1 MSTLSSDL
9 NEIEFSFFDENCSA
23 TNSPLKLRSASEM
36 DNIEQQFVPWRSITA
51 EVIARIQE
59 VDNADVLAVEQDM
72 TSYTPQREQD
82 KNLKVELSGASNT
95 GEMKDGD
102 HFDRTGQFIIRNVPI
117 VKSASSPLGFFIR
130 LGDGLFRKQGIF
142 VSRVTKGSFVES
154 NALLQAGDE
163 IVSVNHVD
171 VEGFSLDDVVRLIQ
185 IPRKLILKIKTS
197 AFSIKRSS
205 SVGEASTPL
214 TFNNKRA
221 EKGAS
226 KGFKFKSK
234 ESRANDYKEPSNRDK
249 RTLQTE
255 TENFKLDNNNANEV
269 QDLSKSS
276 IQSQDLSTIEELIKT
291 IREQNSRSKSA
302 KPRLESVGSFRLSI
316 TSQAARNQDAL
327 SLTSSPLRSRE
338 TNKPGT
344 PVRQSSADSIILAK
358 RTPPSTTRK
367 SSTLTPVTT
376 VNLIFDDP
384 EDFSVSAPSS
394 NTNFKKNGM
403 PQDDSLKVISPELIS
418 RSPPGSPAGSPKMRR
433 RLPSV
438 PFDGGR
444 SSRSGSE
451 RSLSES
457 WSGSN
462 SPMATCRP
470 LLTLPPEPRSRRMLP
485 TPPSSPDA
493 PHKEPSSGAKPSSE
507 SQVSGKANEQSWRGL
522 SDIESV
528 DENSPTPSP
537 SQRDSGMSLSQLF
550 STFVFKNQSETSG
563 ATERSK
569 DAPGRNEVKKTLS
582 SPKRP
587 IHKGERAQQDILEQQ
602 KHSMLSH
609 SDASGSLQ
617 LPSNHR
623 RLATH
628 LSHPN
633 LLATLSEEPS
643 KGLSKLTTASLSP
656 NGHESYKLSP
666 KLKKR
671 RASLTSMSDKN
682 VTNELASQDMTDI
695 SRLRSEADPGY
706 MIFPDDY
713 SGQNLLSSHAV
724 SGMVSLHIIKATN
737 LHFADKKLLEKKRKV
752 FCAVEVDFER
762 KAFTSSKRAS
772 KTLTWDEMFEVEIQH
787 GREVCLSCYTSSHEF
802 DKPVAKVSFN
812 LSPFVRFGKEHKVV
826 FRMQPQGALHL
837 EMEFVEMRT
846 LLKRA
851 PSDRKSGVFGFQLN
865 VTSRNENAGVP
876 LVVRKC
882 VEEIEKRGLTSQGLY
897 RISGNARRKK
907 QLHAQFDE
915 DSSAVDLSE
924 ENYPDINVIAGILK
938 DYLRELPEPLITES
952 VSKILIKAAK
962 DQVQDQD
969 LASRKSLLSKLFVQ
983 LPQINRETLVYLL
996 NHFMRVIAEKD
1007 TNKMDAHNLSVC
1019 FGPVLLC
1026 PPANLREGKDLL
1038 DLKLHIKIV
1047 EFLFYLWKNAGV
1059 TST

>member
-23 TNSPLKLRSASEM
+23 TNSPLKLHSANEM
-36 DNIEQQFVPWRSITA
+36 DSIKQQFVPWRSMTA

-59 VDNADVLAVEQDM
+59 VDNTDVLAIEQDM
-72 TSYTPQREQD
+72 TSDIPQRKQH
-82 KNLKVELSGASNT
+82 KNLKVELSGASHT
-95 GEMKDGD
+95 GEVKDGD
-102 HFDRTGQFIIRNVPI
+102 HFDKTGQFIIRNVPI
-117 VKSASSPLGFFIR
+117 VKSSSSPLGFFIR
-130 LGDGLFRKQGIF
+130 QGDGLFRKQGIL

-163 IVSVNHVD
+163 ILAVNHVD

-205 SVGEASTPL
+205 SVGEASSSL

-221 EKGAS
+221 EKVAS

-234 ESRANDYKEPSNRDK
+234 ESRANDYKEPSNRHK

-255 TENFKLDNNNANEV
+255 TEIFKLDNNNANEV

-276 IQSQDLSTIEELIKT
+276 IQSQTSSTIEELIKT

-302 KPRLESVGSFRLSI
+302 KPRLEPVGSFPLSI
-316 TSQAARNQDAL
+316 TTQAARTQDAL
-327 SLTSSPLRSRE
+327 SLTSSPLRPRE

-344 PVRQSSADSIILAK
+344 PVRKSSADSILMSK

-384 EDFSVSAPSS
+384 EDFTVSASTCE
-394 NTNFKKNGM
+394 TNFKKNGM
-403 PQDDSLKVISPELIS
+403 PQDDSLKVISPEMIS

-438 PFDGGR
+438 PSDGGR
-444 SSRSGSE
+444 SSRSG
-451 RSLSES
+451 SES

-470 LLTLPPEPRSRRMLP
+470 QLTLPSEPRSRRMLP
-485 TPPSSPDA
+485 TPPPSPDA
-493 PHKEPSSGAKPSSE
+493 PHKEPSSGTKPSSE
-507 SQVSGKANEQSWRGL
+507 SQVSGKAIEPSLSGL
-522 SDIESV
+522 SDSEYL
-528 DENSPTPSP
+528 DEKSPTPSP
-537 SQRDSGMSLSQLF
+537 SRPDSGMSLSQRF
-550 STFVFKNQSETSG
+550 SAFVLKNESETSD
-563 ATERSK
+563 ATEKSK
-569 DAPGRNEVKKTLS
+569 DAPERNEVKKTLS
-582 SPKRP
+582 SPK
-587 IHKGERAQQDILEQQ
+587 DILEQQ
-602 KHSMLSH
+602 RHLMLLH

-623 RLATH
+623 RLASRS
-628 LSHPN
+628 SHPN
-633 LLATLSEEPS
+633 LLTMLSEEPS

-666 KLKKR
+666 KFKKR
-671 RASLTSMSDKN
+671 RASLTSMSDKSL
-682 VTNELASQDMTDI
+682 TNQPTSQDITDI

-737 LHFADKKLLEKKRKV
+737 LQFADKKLLEKKRKI

-787 GREVCLSCYTSSHEF
+787 GREVCLSCYTSIHEF

-969 LASRKSLLSKLFVQ
+969 LASQKSLLSKLFVQ

-1007 TNKMDAHNLSVC
+1007 MNKMDAHNLSVC

-1026 PPANLREGKDLL
+1026 PPANLTEGKDLL